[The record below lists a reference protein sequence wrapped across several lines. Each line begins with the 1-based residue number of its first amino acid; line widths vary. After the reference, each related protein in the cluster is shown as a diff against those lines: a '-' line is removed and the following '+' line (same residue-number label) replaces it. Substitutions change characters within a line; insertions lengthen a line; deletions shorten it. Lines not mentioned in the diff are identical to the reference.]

1 MKLTI
6 EPTKAFFMAGDVMVR
21 MWQGTDSESQPVV
34 ALVSAVVFPGQAE
47 AATEGLVSIPP
58 PAPDDAARWAR
69 TVLAGFG
76 EGTQQHDQGSPVSEN
91 DAEAHVL
98 LNLINAEFQSDPT
111 SVRCFDL
118 RIVERVKQCVAKRKA
133 QPTVS

>member
-47 AATEGLVSIPP
+47 LVNGAAPVNDTCASGPEN
-58 PAPDDAARWAR
+58 PA
-69 TVLAGFG
+69 
-76 EGTQQHDQGSPVSEN
+76 H
-91 DAEAHVL
+91 
-98 LNLINAEFQSDPT
+98 
-111 SVRCFDL
+111 
-118 RIVERVKQCVAKRKA
+118 
-133 QPTVS
+133 